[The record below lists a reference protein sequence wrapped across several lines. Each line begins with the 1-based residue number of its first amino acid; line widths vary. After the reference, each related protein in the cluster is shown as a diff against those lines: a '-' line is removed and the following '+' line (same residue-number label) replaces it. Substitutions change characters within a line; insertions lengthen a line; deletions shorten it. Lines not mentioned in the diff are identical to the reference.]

1 MTEVTALSTDEA
13 DEEVEEEEEGE
24 EQEQEQ
30 ENEEE
35 KIADSATSDREPAG

>member
-24 EQEQEQ
+24 EQEQE
-30 ENEEE
+30 NEEE